1 MMKKKNL
8 LLYEYSLLLHDYK
21 KKTIHDHHYVVSM
34 KQLLNYPNL
43 LNNQILSLYELMI
56 LGELL
61 YFVS

>member
-34 KQLLNYPNL
+34 IKLLNYPNL